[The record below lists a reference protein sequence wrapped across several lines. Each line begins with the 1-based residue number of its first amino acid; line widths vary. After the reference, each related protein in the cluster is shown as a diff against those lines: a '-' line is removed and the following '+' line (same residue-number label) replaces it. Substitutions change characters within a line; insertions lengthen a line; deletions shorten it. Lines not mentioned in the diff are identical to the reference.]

1 MKNTPWRKI
10 EETLREAGSDDV
22 PVRDRDAFWEAFKV
36 RAEGETRN
44 EPAPT
49 PVVLFPAWVK
59 AAACFAVI
67 VTGAAL
73 FIPTPSNN
81 SIVDAELS
89 EITAIEVAAAHGEIT
104 TDESAGGT
112 IVWVHGLELE
122 DAGPN
127 QIKAFDVAADH
138 SAVTIMNDESTNST
152 ILWVHGME
160 LK

>member
-44 EPAPT
+44 EPAPA

-67 VTGAAL
+67 VTGASL
-73 FIPTPSNN
+73 LIPTPSNN

-122 DAGPN
+122 EAGPN

>member
-44 EPAPT
+44 EPAPA

>member
-1 MKNTPWRKI
+1 MKNMPWQEI
-10 EETLREAGSDDV
+10 EETLRETGSDDV
-22 PVRDRDAFWEAFKV
+22 PVRDSDAFWEAFKA

-44 EPAPT
+44 EPSPA
-49 PVVLFPAWVK
+49 PVVIFPAWLKV
-59 AAACFAVI
+59 AACFAVI
-67 VTGAAL
+67 VTVAAL
-73 FIPTPSNN
+73 LIPNPPNN

-104 TDESAGGT
+104 TDKSAEGT

-122 DAGPN
+122 DAGLN
-127 QIKAFDVAADH
+127 QIKKFDVAADH

-152 ILWVHGME
+152 ILWIHGME